1 MATLKVRPPVPPP
14 TLTTRCD
21 SITRPPLDA
30 WDVRAAGPAHVCQ
43 QEDGQTMNMSPHGL
57 TGSHSSPHSEGA
69 RASGRRAQSRG
80 AHEAEKWVRG
90 LEASSAPFEAVE
102 DAELLGGHREVMN
115 LHHPASWVA
124 SHPRA
129 GPDISED
136 QRRAI
141 STSAVCRVR
150 SCHARAH
157 CTARSKGLAIT
168 PKNGY

>member
-1 MATLKVRPPVPPP
+1 MA
-14 TLTTRCD
+14 
-21 SITRPPLDA
+21 
-30 WDVRAAGPAHVCQ
+30 
-43 QEDGQTMNMSPHGL
+43 
-57 TGSHSSPHSEGA
+57 
-69 RASGRRAQSRG
+69 G
-80 AHEAEKWVRG
+80 AHSTPGCDLTQEVGSISGTAQDASQGELWVRG

-168 PKNGY
+168 PKNEY

>member
-1 MATLKVRPPVPPP
+1 MGSLAPTAAHTVRVQG
-14 TLTTRCD
+14 LQAGA
-21 SITRPPLDA
+21 L
-30 WDVRAAGPAHVCQ
+30 RA
-43 QEDGQTMNMSPHGL
+43 
-57 TGSHSSPHSEGA
+57 
-69 RASGRRAQSRG
+69 G
-80 AHEAEKWVRG
+80 AHEAGKWVRG
-90 LEASSAPFEAVE
+90 LEASSAPVEAVE
-102 DAELLGGHREVMN
+102 DAGLLGGHREVMN

-136 QRRAI
+136 QRRAF